1 MAEGQK
7 YGGGHG
13 AHCILIPVSVLF
25 SMLEKVGGE
34 GGHQCSAPSGP
45 PAPDPEIKTSQ
56 RYLIHL
62 KLGSFDVSL

>member
-1 MAEGQK
+1 MEGARGHTSK
-7 YGGGHG
+7 IFRFLFSFLGKNGGGG
-13 AHCILIPVSVLF
+13 TN
-25 SMLEKVGGE
+25 
-34 GGHQCSAPSGP
+34 APSVP